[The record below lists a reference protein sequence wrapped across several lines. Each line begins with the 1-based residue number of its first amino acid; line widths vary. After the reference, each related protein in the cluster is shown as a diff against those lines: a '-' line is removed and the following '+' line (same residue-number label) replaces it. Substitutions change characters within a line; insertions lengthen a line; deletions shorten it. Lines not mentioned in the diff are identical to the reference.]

1 MTVRWG
7 IIGVGDVVRKR
18 VGRAIADDPQS
29 ELIAACRRDQP
40 ALDEFCRQH
49 SVGRSFTRDADLI
62 ADREIDA
69 VYIATPV
76 HCHLPQTVAAANAG
90 KHVLVEKPMALSVA
104 ECDQMIDVCRERGIR
119 LGVAY
124 YRRFYPIVERM
135 AELIAAGT
143 IGTPLSVS
151 AVTATAVP
159 IHPGDEGSWRVR
171 LAEGG
176 GGALM
181 DIGSHRINL
190 FVDLFGKA
198 IDVKAFCETLAADY
212 KADDCATLIMRMAS
226 GVHGSLRCYFG
237 AGYDPDEF
245 SIMGTE
251 GRLFSAPLNRGRLIV
266 ETRGNRRIEEHP
278 PAANF
283 STPLIADFVTAI
295 KDNREPRVTG
305 DEGRLTNLVMER
317 AYADS
322 REILTAEHP

>member
-18 VGRAIADDPQS
+18 VARAIEDDPHS
-29 ELIAACRRDQP
+29 ELIAACRRDQT
-40 ALDEFCRQH
+40 ALNEFCRQH
-49 SVGRSFTRDADLI
+49 SVRRRSTRDADLI
-62 ADREIDA
+62 ADPQIDA

-76 HCHLPQTVAAANAG
+76 HCHLSQTLAAANAG

-104 ECDQMIDVCRERGIR
+104 ECDRMIAVCRERGVR

-124 YRRFYPIVERM
+124 YRRFYPIVDRM
-135 AELIAAGT
+135 KELIASGA

-159 IHPGDEGSWRVR
+159 FRPEDDGSWRVR
-171 LAEGG
+171 IAEGG

-190 FVDLFGKA
+190 FVDLFGEA
-198 IDVKAFCETLAADY
+198 VDVKGFCETLAANY
-212 KADDCATLIMRMAS
+212 EADDCATLIMRLAS

-237 AGYDPDEF
+237 AEYDPDEF
-245 SIMGTE
+245 SIMGTA
-251 GRLFSAPLNRGRLIV
+251 GRLYASPLNGDRLILD
-266 ETRGNRRIEEHP
+266 TGGNRRIEEHP

-283 STPLIADFVTAI
+283 NTPLIADFVAAI
-295 KDNREPRVTG
+295 EENRDPLVTG
-305 DEGRLTNLVMER
+305 EEGLLTNVVMQR

-322 REILTAEHP
+322 RETLTAEHP